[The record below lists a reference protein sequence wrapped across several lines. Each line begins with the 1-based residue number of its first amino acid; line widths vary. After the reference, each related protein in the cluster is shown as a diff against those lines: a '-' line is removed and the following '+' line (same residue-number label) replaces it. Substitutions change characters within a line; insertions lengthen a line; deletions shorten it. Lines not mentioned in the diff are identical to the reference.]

1 MPNRLI
7 ASVMAVSASGAS
19 TYPIVAA
26 GVPLMRENRSGA
38 WFRPRGPPMPA
49 AWDYGCS
56 RRHDTKYPVKVLRL
70 GGSMATGAY
79 ILISLV
85 LLYAG
90 VHLLVVVF
98 SKVKDTLFKM
108 FFGAISI
115 FMIVCAVAV
124 FFVGIQHLLP

>member
-1 MPNRLI
+1 
-7 ASVMAVSASGAS
+7 
-19 TYPIVAA
+19 
-26 GVPLMRENRSGA
+26 
-38 WFRPRGPPMPA
+38 MPA
-49 AWDYGCS
+49 AWDYG
-56 RRHDTKYPVKVLRL
+56 RPRKHDTKYPVKVLRL

-108 FFGAISI
+108 FLGAISI

-124 FFVGIQHLLP
+124 FFHGIHLLF